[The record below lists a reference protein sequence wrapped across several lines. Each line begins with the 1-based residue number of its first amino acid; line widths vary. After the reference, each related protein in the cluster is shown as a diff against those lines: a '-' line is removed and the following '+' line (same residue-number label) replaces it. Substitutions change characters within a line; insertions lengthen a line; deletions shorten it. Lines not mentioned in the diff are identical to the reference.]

1 MSLRATLFAMIFIGA
16 ALQAKAQYSWQQAF
30 PNLPAFNNPIELVNA
45 GDGSNRLFV
54 VQQRG
59 IIYVFRN
66 MPGIATRN
74 VFLNISDRVSS
85 SGSETGLLGLA
96 FHPNYATNG
105 YFYVHYTS
113 SSSGSLVSYVARYSV
128 STSNRDSADKS
139 SETILFTVSQPFSNH
154 NGGKIAFG
162 PDGFLYIALGDGGSA
177 NDPGN
182 RAQNRTDALGKLLRI
197 DVDRTDP
204 GLSYAIPPSNPYANN
219 TQGWRKE
226 IFAYGLRNP
235 WKFSFDSQT
244 GALWLGDVGQGAR
257 EEVNIIVSGGNYGWR
272 LMEGSIC
279 TPGANPSCLDTAGL
293 IRPVWEYVYSGSGT
307 SITGGYVYRGTAIPS
322 LVGKY
327 ICGDYGSGRTWAVT
341 YTVGTPASAQLM
353 TDETYPI
360 STFGVDEQNELY
372 LCSYSSTNGRIY
384 KLTGPATSVG
394 DTRVPVE
401 FGLDQNYPNPFNP
414 STTIGFRLNA
424 GGYVTLNVYN
434 ILGQEVVT
442 LVNGMFAAGH
452 HTVKFSAEGLPSGV
466 YYYKLT
472 SGSMTQT
479 RKMLLTK

>member
-1 MSLRATLFAMIFIGA
+1 MFLRAILLVAMISGS
-16 ALQAKAQYSWQQAF
+16 ALPAVAQYSWQQAF
-30 PNLPAFNNPIELVNA
+30 PNLPAFNNPVELVNA

-74 VFLNISDRVSS
+74 VFLNISDKVSS

-96 FHPNYATNG
+96 FHPNYPANG
-105 YFYVHYTS
+105 YFYVYYTS
-113 SSSGSLVSYVARYSV
+113 SSSGSLVSYLARYSV
-128 STSNRDSADKS
+128 SAGNRDSADKS
-139 SETILFTVSQPFSNH
+139 SEQILFTVSQPFSNH

-162 PDGFLYIALGDGGSA
+162 PDGFLYIGLGDGGSA

-182 RAQNRTDALGKLLRI
+182 RAQNRADVLGKVLRI

-204 GLSYAIPPSNPYANN
+204 GLSYAIPPSNPYATN

-226 IFAYGLRNP
+226 IYAYGIRNP

-244 GALWLGDVGQGAR
+244 GWLWLGDVGQNAR
-257 EEVNIIVSGGNYGWR
+257 EEVDIIVSGGNYGWR
-272 LMEGSIC
+272 LMEGSLC
-279 TPGANPSCLDTAGL
+279 TPGVNPSCLDTAGTIL
-293 IRPVWEYVYSGSGT
+293 PVWEYPNAGSDIA
-307 SITGGYVYRGTAIPS
+307 ITGGYVYRGAAIPS

-327 ICGDYGSGRTWAVT
+327 ICGDYGSGKTWAVT
-341 YTVGTPASAQLM
+341 YNVGTPSTGQLM

-384 KLTGPATSVG
+384 KITGPATSVEE
-394 DTRVPVE
+394 TRVPME

-414 STTIGFRLNA
+414 STTISFRLAA
-424 GGYVTLNVYN
+424 GGDVTLKVYN
-434 ILGQEVVT
+434 MLGQEVAL
-442 LVNGMFAAGH
+442 LVNGTYAAGLH
-452 HTVKFSAEGLPSGV
+452 SVKFSADGYPSGV

-472 SGSMTQT
+472 SGSLTQT
-479 RKMLLTK
+479 RKMILTK